1 MKNTSDNRHKYY
13 NFHTEVH
20 YTITDYIN
28 VYLYNI
34 PTEFPMTAA
43 DFTQQ
48 DHYLVVIHTT
58 EAQLRSLKESLEMTA
73 QRSDMA
79 G

>member
-1 MKNTSDNRHKYY
+1 MLQPTDNRHKYY

-20 YTITDYIN
+20 YAITDYMN

-34 PTEFPMTAA
+34 PTEFPLTAA
-43 DFTQQ
+43 DFMEQ
-48 DHYLVVIHTT
+48 DHYLVVVHTT
-58 EAQLRSLKESLEMTA
+58 EQLLINLKTDLQTKTA
-73 QRSDMA
+73 RQDMA

>member
-1 MKNTSDNRHKYY
+1 MIQSTDDRHKYY

-20 YTITDYIN
+20 YAITDYVN

-34 PTEFPMTAA
+34 PTEYPQTAA

-48 DHYLVVIHTT
+48 DHYLVVVHTT
-58 EAQLRSLKESLEMTA
+58 ENLLKNLKTDLETKTSR
-73 QRSDMA
+73 QDMA